1 MSEVKVNKI
10 SPRTN
15 CGTTTLGDSGDT
27 FTIPAGVS
35 ITNNGTASGF
45 GATGSASWNTTV
57 KTSTFTAVAGEG
69 YFVNTTGGAVTVNL
83 PAGTAGAVVA
93 VKDYLNTFDTNNCII
108 APNGSD
114 KIGGNNLSAT
124 LTTEGIAV
132 TLIFIDST
140 RGWLVT
146 DDGLQSSAATEK
158 FVTATGGN
166 AVVTCGNFKTHIFT
180 GPGNFCVSCAGN
192 AAGSNSVDYL
202 VVAGGAGA
210 GAYNGGGGGAGGFRV
225 SNSVGCVPAPTM
237 SPLVAPNSPSPA
249 ALPVSATSYPVV
261 VGGGG
266 AAGQAPTPS
275 MGVTGSVS
283 SFSTISSAGGGGG
296 GSGASS
302 GLDGGSGGGMGGES
316 PGCRVAG
323 SGNTPPTTPPQ
334 GQNGGLG
341 GLTPSGR
348 ASGGGGGAGAVGESV
363 QSGNPADGGDGGD
376 GSFVAVSFVGT
387 PAAPSYGTSGPVGPT
402 VRYFAGGGGGGTES
416 SPSIPGGSGSN
427 GTGGAGGGG
436 DGGISPTTRGAGRDG
451 TINTGGGAGGA
462 SRKDD
467 VGPPYFP
474 GGAGGS
480 GIVMIRYKFQ

>member
-45 GATGSASWNTTV
+45 GATGAASWNTTV
-57 KTSTFTAVAGEG
+57 KTGDFTAINGEG
-69 YFVNTTGGAVTVNL
+69 YFVNTTSGAVSVTL
-83 PAGTAGAVVA
+83 PAGSAGAVVA
-93 VKDYLNTFDTNNCII
+93 VKDYAGTFDTNKVTLVQ
-108 APNGSD
+108 NGSD
-114 KIGGNNLSAT
+114 KIGGSTVNAT
-124 LTTEGIAV
+124 LETEGIAV
-132 TLIFIDST
+132 TLVFIDST
-140 RGWLVT
+140 QGWLVT
-146 DDGLQSSAATEK
+146 DSGLQSESPTAQ

-166 AVVTCGNFKTHIFT
+166 QVVTCGNFKTHIFT
-180 GPGNFCVSCAGN
+180 GPGNFCVSSAGN
-192 AAGSNSVDYL
+192 ASGSNTVDYL

-261 VGGGG
+261 IGGGG

-302 GLDGGSGGGMGGES
+302 GLNGGSGGGMGGES
-316 PGCRVAG
+316 PACRVAG

-334 GQNGGLG
+334 GQDGGLG

-348 ASGGGGGAGAVGESV
+348 ASGGGGGAGTAGEDV
-363 QSGNPADGGDGGD
+363 QSGNPADGGDGGT
-376 GSFVAVSFVGT
+376 GSFVAATFIGP
-387 PAAPSYGTSGPVGPT
+387 PAAPSYGTSGPVGPS

-416 SPSIPGGSGSN
+416 SPSIPGGAGSN
-427 GTGGAGGGG
+427 GTGGSGGGG
-436 DGGISPTTRGAGRDG
+436 PGGPGPADRGVG
-451 TINTGGGAGGA
+451 TSGTVNTGGAGGGA
-462 SRKDD
+462 SRRDD
-467 VGPPYFP
+467 VGPPYFN